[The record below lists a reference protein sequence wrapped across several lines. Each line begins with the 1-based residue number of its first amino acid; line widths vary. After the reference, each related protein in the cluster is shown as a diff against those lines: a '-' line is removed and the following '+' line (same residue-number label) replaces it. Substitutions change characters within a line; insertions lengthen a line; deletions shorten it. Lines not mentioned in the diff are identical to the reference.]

1 MRLFFA
7 IELPDPLREHLV
19 AVRKRLEPTVRMAY
33 TRPENLHL
41 TLKFLGEVAD
51 GVVASVCA
59 AAAALPK
66 RDSLELQA
74 GGLVCF
80 PEQGKVRMAGAVVTA
95 GPALSNLVDDLENA
109 CQRLG
114 FARERRAFVPHITLA
129 RARVPLASA
138 VRAKLAEA
146 VAGAFPGPKATV
158 GQYVLMESDLSRGGA
173 TYRAVAR
180 FDL

>member
-1 MRLFFA
+1 M
-7 IELPDPLREHLV
+7 
-19 AVRKRLEPTVRMAY
+19 
-33 TRPENLHL
+33 
-41 TLKFLGEVAD
+41 
-51 GVVASVCA
+51 
-59 AAAALPK
+59 
-66 RDSLELQA
+66 
-74 GGLVCF
+74 
-80 PEQGKVRMAGAVVTA
+80 
-95 GPALSNLVDDLENA
+95 
-109 CQRLG
+109 
-114 FARERRAFVPHITLA
+114 VPHITLA